1 MGSGKRER
9 EEQED
14 DEVTFLG
21 EGSQVATQS
30 SQVDKDKETPPPED
44 DEVRWANVRLWLR
57 MTNASIT

>member
-1 MGSGKRER
+1 LGSGKRER

-44 DEVRWANVRLWLR
+44 DEVRWANG
-57 MTNASIT
+57 